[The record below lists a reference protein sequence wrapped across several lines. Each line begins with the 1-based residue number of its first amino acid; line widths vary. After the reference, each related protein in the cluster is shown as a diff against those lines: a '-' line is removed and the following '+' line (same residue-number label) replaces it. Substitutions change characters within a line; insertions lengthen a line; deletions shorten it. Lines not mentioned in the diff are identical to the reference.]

1 MKERRVERM
10 SFVEV
15 AKASEIPA
23 GTMKHIEAGGK
34 ELCIANVSGTI
45 YVIGDRCGH
54 QNASHSMGTLQGKV
68 VTCPLHFSRFDV
80 TTGKKISGPV
90 EAKIDGLDKLPPT
103 FLVYAKK
110 MAEIMAPVK
119 TYDQQVF
126 PVRIDGPGIF
136 VDIIEEK
143 EKKIRAKE
151 SQQVN

>member
-1 MKERRVERM
+1 M

-15 AKASEIPA
+15 AKVSEIPA
-23 GTMKHIEAGGK
+23 GTMKHIEASGK

-54 QNASHSMGTLQGKV
+54 QNASLSRGTLQGKI

-103 FLVYAKK
+103 FLAYAKK

-136 VDIIEEK
+136 VDIF
-143 EKKIRAKE
+143 EKKE
-151 SQQVN
+151 EEN

>member
-1 MKERRVERM
+1 M

-15 AKASEIPA
+15 AKVSEIPA

-54 QNASHSMGTLQGKV
+54 QNASLSRGTLQGKI

-103 FLVYAKK
+103 FLAYAKK

-136 VDIIEEK
+136 VDIF
-143 EKKIRAKE
+143 EKKE
-151 SQQVN
+151 EEN

>member
-54 QNASHSMGTLQGKV
+54 QNASHSMGTLQGKI

-80 TTGKKISGPV
+80 TTRKKISGPV
-90 EAKIDGLDKLPPT
+90 EAKIDGRDKFPPT
-103 FLVYAKK
+103 FLAYAKR

-126 PVRIDGPGIF
+126 PIRIDGPGIF

-143 EKKIRAKE
+143 EIRAKE